1 MELTD
6 LSPTAQRLVNAYE
19 GGPLQEDMYT
29 SLAAVLLSVVND
41 VAPENYESFTGYVE
55 YDQGLEARND
65 SIREE
70 ILALVDELNQ
80 F

>member
-6 LSPTAQRLVNAYE
+6 LSPEAQRLVNAYE
-19 GGPLQEDMYT
+19 ETTDKYAA
-29 SLAAVLLSVVND
+29 LASVLLSVVND
-41 VAPENYESFTGYVE
+41 VAPENYASFAGHIE

-65 SIREE
+65 SIRDA